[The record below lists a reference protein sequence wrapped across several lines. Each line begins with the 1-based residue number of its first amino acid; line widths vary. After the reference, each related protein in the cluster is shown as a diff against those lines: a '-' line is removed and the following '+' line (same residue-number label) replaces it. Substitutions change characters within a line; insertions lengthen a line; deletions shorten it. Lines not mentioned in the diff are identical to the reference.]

1 MMQQQF
7 FKGADGVRLAAD
19 VGGQD
24 SAPPVV
30 LTHGA
35 GQTRYSWKSTAQSL
49 IQAGYHVVSLDMRGH
64 GESGW
69 APDGVYSMEG
79 FIGDLRAVLDVLPA
93 PPAIIGASMGGLT
106 ALSAIGSHQ
115 AVARALVLVDI
126 TPKMN
131 PEGAMKIRTFM
142 RAAPEGFASVEEA
155 ADSVAAYMP
164 QRARP
169 RNIDGLRRN
178 LREDENGRLHWHW
191 DPAFMAPSDPQNL
204 HQDIERQFSDAA
216 RNIGIPTLL
225 VRGSRS
231 EVVDDESVAHFR
243 NLIPHAEF
251 VDVKGAGHMVAGD
264 SNSTFNTAIV
274 DFLARNFP
282 A

>member
-1 MMQQQF
+1 
-7 FKGADGVRLAAD
+7 
-19 VGGQD
+19 
-24 SAPPVV
+24 
-30 LTHGA
+30 
-35 GQTRYSWKSTAQSL
+35 
-49 IQAGYHVVSLDMRGH
+49 
-64 GESGW
+64 
-69 APDGVYSMEG
+69 
-79 FIGDLRAVLDVLPA
+79 
-93 PPAIIGASMGGLT
+93 
-106 ALSAIGSHQ
+106 
-115 AVARALVLVDI
+115 
-126 TPKMN
+126 MN
-131 PEGAMKIRTFM
+131 PEGAMTIRTFM

>member
-19 VGGQD
+19 VGGEER
-24 SAPPVV
+24 APPVV

-35 GQTRYSWKSTAQSL
+35 GQTRYSWKRTAQSL
-49 IQAGYHVVSLDMRGH
+49 IEAGYHVVSLDMRGH

-79 FIGDLRAVLDVLPA
+79 FIGDLRAVLDVLPV

-131 PEGAMKIRTFM
+131 PEGALKIRTFM

-216 RNIGIPTLL
+216 RRIDIPTLL

-231 EVVDDESVAHFR
+231 EVVDDASVAHFR

-264 SNSTFNTAIV
+264 SNATFNTAIV

>member
-19 VGGQD
+19 VGGEER
-24 SAPPVV
+24 APPVV

-49 IQAGYHVVSLDMRGH
+49 IEAGYHVVSLDMRGH

-106 ALSAIGSHQ
+106 ALSAIGSRQ

-131 PEGAMKIRTFM
+131 PEGALKIRTFM

-204 HQDIERQFSDAA
+204 HQDIERQFSEAA
-216 RNIGIPTLL
+216 RQIDIPTLL

-231 EVVDDESVAHFR
+231 EVVDDASVAHFR

-264 SNSTFNTAIV
+264 SNATFNTAIV